1 MGDAMKLGKNALF
14 ISILIFISA
23 FMFKLHAQEIPPPI
37 TWGEIPRE
45 HLEMTSFPSDTNA
58 SAVIL
63 CDFGESKFNNDFN
76 IVFNRHQ
83 RVKIINT
90 KGYDWGTYSVVLY
103 TKNST
108 EKFKDVKGATYWL
121 NENGEIEKSELK
133 DEDVFEDEVNDRY
146 TRYKFTLPNLKPGCV
161 IEVNY
166 KIVSDGIFYM
176 KGWVFQRSEPV
187 LWSEYRITH
196 PTMVGYAIV
205 PFGYENFVIRENRE
219 VKQRFSGTALNYVGE
234 DFANCLQRRWAV
246 QNAPAIREE
255 PYITTVEDYRNRIDV
270 QLSGYGINGRITEV
284 LKDWKSLIEEL
295 LDSEY
300 FGDKIDDTGKV
311 TSLSEKIINGCV
323 SGEEKLNAI
332 YEWVSSSIT
341 CSERNTIYAHES
353 VNDVLESK
361 KGNCA
366 EITFLLIS
374 MLKSIGIEAEPI
386 ITSTRSNGMIQKNYP
401 IVSQFNHVFARVNI
415 DSQYVY
421 IDATNNL
428 RPIDLL
434 PSEILNVTG
443 LVIKEGEPEW
453 VKITTP
459 KASMYLSDISIKL
472 FEDGNIEGTID
483 DTYYDYGALNARA
496 DLKDKND
503 KEIAKEFFDTD
514 ENGLTVDSLKVFNK
528 EEITSPIKISA
539 KISSPSYAMANG
551 DMIYINPQIV
561 HRTEENPF
569 KTKIRKY
576 PIDYSYRRSFANN
589 ISITIPE
596 GYEVREKLRDKDLKA
611 APDLATY
618 VRKVNIKGNKIEIQ
632 AKFDVKSTLIEP
644 KYYERI
650 RYFYTTFVA
659 AQAEQIVL
667 TRKKSASSLDK
678 GTNNAGDQTST
689 KTTSTEGK

>member
-1 MGDAMKLGKNALF
+1 MKLKKYLLNVSII
-14 ISILIFISA
+14 ISSSFVFSLY
-23 FMFKLHAQEIPPPI
+23 AQEAPPPI

-45 HLEMTSFPSDTNA
+45 NLEMKTFPSDTNA

-63 CDFGESKFNNDFN
+63 CDYGESKFNNDFN

-83 RVKIINT
+83 RVKILST
-90 KGYDWGTYSVVLY
+90 KGYDWGTYSIVLY
-103 TKNST
+103 TVSNA
-108 EKFKDVKGATYWL
+108 EKIRDVKGTTYWL
-121 NENGEIEKSELK
+121 NEKGEVEKSELVE
-133 DEDVFEDEVNDRY
+133 DDVFKEELSDRY
-146 TRYKFTLPNLKPGCV
+146 TRCKFTLPNLKPGCV

-166 KIVSDGIFYM
+166 KIVSDDPFYM

-196 PTMVGYAIV
+196 PKMIGYAIV
-205 PFGYENFVIRENRE
+205 PFGYEDFAVHENRF
-219 VKQRFSGTALNYVGE
+219 VNQRFSGAALRFVGD
-234 DFANCLQRRWAV
+234 DFVECLQRRWAV

-284 LKDWKSLIEEL
+284 LKDWKSLVEEL
-295 LDSEY
+295 IESEY
-300 FGDKIDDTGKV
+300 FGDNIDDTGEV
-311 TSLSEKIINGCV
+311 TDAAVRITKGCT
-323 SGEEKLNAI
+323 SNDEKLNAI
-332 YEWVSSSIT
+332 YNWISSSIT

-353 VNDVLESK
+353 VDDVLESK

-386 ITSTRSNGMIQKNYP
+386 ITSTRSNGMIQKSYP
-401 IVSQFNHVFARVNI
+401 IVSQFNHVFARVKI
-415 DSQYVY
+415 DSQYVF

-428 RPIDLL
+428 RPIELL

-453 VKITTP
+453 VKITTS
-459 KASMYLSDISIKL
+459 KASVYLSNVSIQL
-472 FEDGNIEGTID
+472 FEDGNIEGSID
-483 DTYYDYGALNARA
+483 DMYYDYGALNARVN
-496 DLKDKND
+496 LKDKND

-514 ENGLTVDSLKVFNK
+514 INGLTVDSLEVFNK
-528 EEITSPIKISA
+528 EEIAFPVKLTA
-539 KISSPSYAMANG
+539 KINSPGYAMTNG

-576 PIDYSYRRSFANN
+576 PIDYSYRRSFTTNV
-589 ISITIPE
+589 SIVIPD
-596 GYEVREKLRDKDLKA
+596 GYELKENINKKNLKA
-611 APDLATY
+611 TPNLASY
-618 VRKVNIKGNKIEIQ
+618 IREVSVQGNKIEIQ
-632 AKFDVKSTLIEP
+632 AKFDIKVTQIEP

-667 TRKKSASSLDK
+667 TKKK
-678 GTNNAGDQTST
+678 TIHVQST
-689 KTTSTEGK
+689 ETKQADITTTSKTSAKEKK